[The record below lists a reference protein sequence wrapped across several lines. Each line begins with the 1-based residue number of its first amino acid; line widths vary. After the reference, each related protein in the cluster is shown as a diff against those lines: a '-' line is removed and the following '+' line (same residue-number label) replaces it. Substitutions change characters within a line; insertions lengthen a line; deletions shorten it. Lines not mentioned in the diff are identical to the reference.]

1 MFMIFLWKMFCKRS
15 DLFIGW
21 GVGDGGMGFCRSFVQ
36 LLLDGLKDFWRAF
49 DIHSFVFIVFFRKQ
63 F

>member
-1 MFMIFLWKMFCKRS
+1 MEDVLQKVGSFHWVGSR
-15 DLFIGW
+15 GW
-21 GVGDGGMGFCRSFVQ
+21 GMGFCRSFVQ